1 MSYQREARWPWL
13 LFIVAAHI
21 VCIIA
26 LSSAGKRL
34 EGGVSLSSNSTLLV
48 ELIFPA
54 KPQQLTPLNTGATLT
69 TPVTKQPIL
78 LPATKSPQST
88 QADTER
94 PATPAGSAFA
104 ITAPVISAE
113 PGLNLNLDTR
123 QISKDLQSPQRALP
137 FAPKVAMPAIAT
149 LADKMAAA
157 AIPGEIS
164 FKTFTTADGTLI
176 TKVTSGRGSYCVI
189 APNPAGGATVIQR
202 EARSNRVVSCGNY

>member
-21 VCIIA
+21 ACIIA
-26 LSSAGKRL
+26 LSSTGKRL
-34 EGGVSLSSNSTLLV
+34 EQGISVSSNSALLV

-54 KPQQLTPLNTGATLT
+54 KPQQLIPLNTAATVM
-69 TPVTKQPIL
+69 TPVTKPPIL
-78 LPATKSPQST
+78 LPATKTPQST

-94 PATPAGSAFA
+94 PVTPAGSAFA
-104 ITAPVISAE
+104 ITAPVISTE

-123 QISKDLQSPQRALP
+123 QISKDLQAQQRALP
-137 FAPKVAMPAIAT
+137 FAPKAAVPAIAT

-157 AIPGEIS
+157 AIPGEVS